1 MAESVILCFQTCQWT
16 VSTARSLRGQHL
28 STVEWL
34 FVLLIVERGLRL
46 HYDDLHYSN
55 GNSDCYSS
63 DDL

>member
-1 MAESVILCFQTCQWT
+1 MVKSVISYFQTCQWT
-16 VSTARSLRGQHL
+16 VSTAWSLRGQQL

-34 FVLLIVERGLRL
+34 FALLFVEKGLRL
-46 HYDDLHYSN
+46 HYDDLRYSN